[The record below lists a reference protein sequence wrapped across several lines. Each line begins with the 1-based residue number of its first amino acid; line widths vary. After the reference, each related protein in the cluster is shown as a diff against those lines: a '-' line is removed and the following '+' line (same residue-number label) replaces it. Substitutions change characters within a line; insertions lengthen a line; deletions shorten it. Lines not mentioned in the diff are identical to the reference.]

1 MKLTIHET
9 ALRCGGSFDSFSLS
23 FSHDCPADAV
33 VTDEVISGMFS
44 DMFGRPIKAAME
56 RLAPVGPDDCGLVY
70 VSLFWEQGSGEAHKS
85 RVKLWFV
92 REASA

>member
-9 ALRCGGSFDSFSLS
+9 ALRCSGSADSFAMSL
-23 FSHDCPADAV
+23 FDEV
-33 VTDEVISGMFS
+33 VTDEIISGMFS
-44 DMFGRPIKAAME
+44 DMFGRPIKAVME
-56 RLAPVGPDDCGLVY
+56 RLDPVGLDDCGLVN
-70 VSLFWEQGSGEAHKS
+70 VSLFWEQGSGEAHRS